1 MRAQASG
8 SLWGIPLIR
17 LLTAFADTFTEKD
30 GQNVK
35 RNIAAHHGGR
45 RLGLADGGIRLLRKG
60 QKGRREARSP
70 EGFHEGARGG
80 VRIPGGG
87 SNEQEGASA
96 PSDEAA
102 RRMKREI
109 LCLQQQMAFLKKVMR
124 LHGKP
129 EEIAMDSAGESFEA
143 IRAALADRNNIL
155 TVKDLCELAGVSRS
169 GY

>member
-1 MRAQASG
+1 MH
-8 SLWGIPLIR
+8 R
-17 LLTAFADTFTEKD
+17 LQGYTGPAAFRKLGYNTEVLCFERIH
-30 GQNVK
+30 NTTK
-35 RNIAAHHGGR
+35 RI
-45 RLGLADGGIRLLRKG
+45 
-60 QKGRREARSP
+60 RREARSP

-87 SNEQEGASA
+87 NNQTEGASA

-129 EEIAMDSAGESFEA
+129 GE
-143 IRAALADRNNIL
+143 
-155 TVKDLCELAGVSRS
+155 
-169 GY
+169 